1 MSLNLDKENIALI
14 SISAILVIT
23 TFYLILSLKKPLT
36 TELYIKNTY
45 LYILISILLCSSM
58 LLIFEKKDTQVSSSK
73 LLPLFIINI
82 LLLFGIFAN
91 INNLVTHILWI
102 LFILSTSYTLVPIFN
117 LTKNNNSLGN
127 TLITLIILVAC
138 LIFYSSTVGINKFDS
153 WGSYLGFA
161 LLGLIIFECIDLIF
175 SNDSKNLNSRFK
187 IYSIIAIVLF
197 SAFLLYDSKKIEQH
211 GNEILLNKNKLNYPG
226 ETLNIYLDI
235 INLFSSISSVNN

>member
-127 TLITLIILVAC
+127 TLIT
-138 LIFYSSTVGINKFDS
+138 
-153 WGSYLGFA
+153 
-161 LLGLIIFECIDLIF
+161 
-175 SNDSKNLNSRFK
+175 
-187 IYSIIAIVLF
+187 
-197 SAFLLYDSKKIEQH
+197 
-211 GNEILLNKNKLNYPG
+211 
-226 ETLNIYLDI
+226 
-235 INLFSSISSVNN
+235 